1 MTSLFGIF
9 KRISI
14 YSVILAPSEER
25 KGAVV
30 KSAFVFACFMNID
43 LLPPA
48 APPVLKPVAEMK

>member
-1 MTSLFGIF
+1 MTSLFELF
-9 KRISI
+9 KRLSI

-48 APPVLKPVAEMK
+48 APPVAKNNF